1 VKSAAEG
8 SVPTQVLTIRQYAS
22 ATYNIGVN
30 FTPDMLNSIPECPLL
45 GAKRTLT
52 NRCLPISIYEF
63 TPLRGT
69 PSKSVPRPSG
79 IALSESLVP
88 CDLAP
93 DAKGRGVCPMSES
106 AMKRCSLG
114 ALLMA
119 AYEITKDHRAAYDLA
134 IRAMQPL
141 HGSATLMHV
150 NGSRGHAAVLALF
163 DEVIGAGWARL

>member
-1 VKSAAEG
+1 
-8 SVPTQVLTIRQYAS
+8 
-22 ATYNIGVN
+22 
-30 FTPDMLNSIPECPLL
+30 
-45 GAKRTLT
+45 
-52 NRCLPISIYEF
+52 
-63 TPLRGT
+63 
-69 PSKSVPRPSG
+69 
-79 IALSESLVP
+79 
-88 CDLAP
+88 
-93 DAKGRGVCPMSES
+93 MSES

-163 DEVIGAGWARL
+163 DELSGRVGRGSSSRCTFPMRGPREGIGASGTSHWSQTSGCLILR